1 MTFRVA
7 SSPHQRA
14 QRSTSDLMRLVIICT
29 LPGLLVQTWFFGW
42 GTLIHLVLA
51 TVVAVVTEAAIL
63 ELRKRNFEVAIKD
76 SSAILTAVLLALS
89 IPPLAPWWI
98 SVIGAFFAIAIVK
111 QLYGGL
117 GFNLFNPAMAAY
129 VVLLISFP
137 VQMTSWVPPE
147 SLTQYQTDFYDHLSV
162 IFTGFSA
169 DGYSLL
175 QLQLGVDG
183 HTMATP
189 LDQVKTN
196 LTLGLTYQESL
207 LNPVFSGG
215 LGIGWLWVNIAFLAG
230 GIWMLMQ
237 KAISWHIPAGVLGAL
252 TVMALIF
259 HGVDSDHYASPLFH
273 LFSGGIM
280 LGAFFIATDPVSA
293 STTNKG
299 RIIFGACIG
308 FWIYIVRV
316 FGGYPD
322 AIAFAVLIMNMA
334 VPLID
339 YYCRPRTYGHSRSG
353 K

>member
-1 MTFRVA
+1 MTFKLS
-7 SSPHQRA
+7 SSPHQHA
-14 QRSTSDLMRLVIICT
+14 QRSTSDLMRLVIFCT
-29 LPGLLVQTWFFGW
+29 LPGLLVQTWLFGW

-51 TVVAVVTEAAIL
+51 IVVAVVTEAAIL

-137 VQMTSWVPPE
+137 VQMTSWLPPE
-147 SLTQYQTDFYDHLSV
+147 SLTQYQANFADALSV
-162 IFTGFSA
+162 IFTGFSN
-169 DGYSLL
+169 DGYSLQ
-175 QLQLGVDG
+175 QLQLGIDG

-196 LTLGLTYQESL
+196 LTLGLTYNETLES
-207 LNPVFSGG
+207 PVFAGG
-215 LGIGWLWVNIAFLAG
+215 LGVGWLWVNLAFLAG
-230 GIWMLMQ
+230 GIILLLQ
-237 KAISWHIPAGVLGAL
+237 KAISWHIPVGMLGAIAI
-252 TVMALIF
+252 MALVFNGID
-259 HGVDSDHYASPLFH
+259 GDQYASPLFH

-293 STTNKG
+293 ATTNQG
-299 RIIFGACIG
+299 RIVFGACVG
-308 FWIYIVRV
+308 FWIFIIRV

-322 AIAFAVLIMNMA
+322 AIAFAVIIMNMA

-339 YYCRPRTYGHSRSG
+339 YYCRPRTYGHARSG